1 MSWSYK
7 TVRFD
12 LKKDGILGSAF
23 LDESEIEITLNEF
36 GRVGWELVSFIEVQE
51 GLLAVFKMFNETFV
65 KINRNAIIAEE
76 EGQFVSDAPEPDQL
90 RSSAHEV
97 SSLEEEKVESV
108 ANDSSEV
115 QNGAEESTDG
125 DVGAIRIE

>member
-23 LDESEIEITLNEF
+23 LDEAEIEVTLNEF
-36 GRVGWELVSFIEVQE
+36 GKVGWELVSFIEVEE

-65 KINRNAIIAEE
+65 KIDRNAILAEE
-76 EGQFVSDAPEPDQL
+76 QRERSGDTFPPEQGAGSEHPVPEPE
-90 RSSAHEV
+90 REKIV
-97 SSLEEEKVESV
+97 SEPV
-108 ANDSSEV
+108 DSPDMEPDT
-115 QNGAEESTDG
+115 EESAD

>member
-76 EGQFVSDAPEPDQL
+76 QSQSIPDAPEPEQHTSQEHIDT
-90 RSSAHEV
+90 AP
-97 SSLEEEKVESV
+97 EEKRVEPV
-108 ANDSSEV
+108 TADSSEV
-115 QNGAEESTDG
+115 QNDGDESTDD

>member
-65 KINRNAIIAEE
+65 KIDRNEILAAEKR
-76 EGQFVSDAPEPDQL
+76 QSTPDAVEPEQSTATVEKFLPPKDETITTVTADSPDIQKDIQ
-90 RSSAHEV
+90 ET
-97 SSLEEEKVESV
+97 
-108 ANDSSEV
+108 D
-115 QNGAEESTDG
+115 DG